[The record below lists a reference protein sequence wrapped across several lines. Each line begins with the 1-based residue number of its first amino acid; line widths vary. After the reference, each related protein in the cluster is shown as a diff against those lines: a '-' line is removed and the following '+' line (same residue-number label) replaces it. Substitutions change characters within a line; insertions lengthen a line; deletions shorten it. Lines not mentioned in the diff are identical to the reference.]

1 MKMEEIVNPYVASFL
16 ERNSFKNVGGN
27 QFANQLCMV
36 TVLPEIY
43 KINFTNY
50 DGDFEMYTDS
60 WSIPHLVGTLTWHG
74 LLDRNYAK

>member
-16 ERNSFKNVGGN
+16 ERNSFKTVKSN
-27 QFANQLCMV
+27 QFVNGLCIV

-60 WSIPHLVGTLTWHG
+60 WSIPHLVGVLTWHD
-74 LLDRNYAK
+74 LLDRNYIK